1 MNLPPQ
7 LAPWSEWLAL
17 VPLEMAEPL
26 GQMLLRLQP
35 LVGRMTGVAPSPDTL
50 PVGAGGIARRGPY
63 ERLLL
68 SEWAVRD
75 AAPDEFIRRAAG
87 NELLFSAPEPRVQ
100 RRARLC
106 VALFDA
112 GPEQLGEPRLVQMA
126 LFILL
131 ARRAGEGGAGFQWG
145 VLQDPV
151 TLHAD
156 PRKLRPWLD
165 ARTVTRVDA
174 AHLNGWNV
182 ALDSLDETDEV
193 WQIGSSGCGALA
205 RTGACVNIEAS
216 LLDAGLKV
224 SITQR
229 RATRELLLELPAPDV
244 GARLLRHPF
253 DLAPAEKNPA
263 RAGAY
268 DTLSL
273 AQAPV
278 FGLSGNWLA
287 AAREKGGVVLHH
299 VQASAAAQPSKPR
312 RHHDTPL
319 GVVVVGKMLA
329 YVDSGG
335 DFLTLARFPGK
346 AFGPPCTVKR
356 PPPEQFQM
364 PTEAGSW
371 MPTFFLI
378 DHSPAGAGARVFML
392 DLAGTLGCWAVYGQ
406 KHKHISVPHFQ
417 FVDRKVV
424 GIVQFEGTLL
434 YASSAANCTTMYV
447 IGAEDKEA
455 IEMAEFPMDSKRV
468 LFGGP
473 APKRECA
480 RWLCALQC
488 GDQHWLL
495 VDDNFKVT
503 IPLAINDGATVMGVA
518 RIAPQAGSAPAL
530 LVLSADRHTV
540 ELRSATENRVVLQSA
555 QPIAQLVLDPTG
567 ERLCWLTDSRELSV
581 RALHGSA
588 LLLHVAS
595 VPQRG
600 AA

>member
-63 ERLLL
+63 QRLLL
-68 SEWAVRD
+68 SEWAVLD
-75 AAPDEFIRRAAG
+75 TAPDEFIRRAAS
-87 NELLFSAPEPRVQ
+87 NELLFSAPEPQVR

-151 TLHAD
+151 TLHVE

-165 ARTVTRVDA
+165 ARTLTRVDA
-174 AHLNGWNV
+174 AHLDRWNV
-182 ALDSLDETDEV
+182 ALDSLGETDEV

-205 RTGACVNIEAS
+205 RTGARVNIEAS

-224 SITQR
+224 NITQR

-253 DLAPAEKNPA
+253 DLAPAEKKPA
-263 RAGAY
+263 RAGAD

-273 AQAPV
+273 TQAPV
-278 FGLSGNWLA
+278 FGLSGTWIA
-287 AAREKGGVVLHH
+287 AARKKGGVVMHH
-299 VQASAAAQPSKPR
+299 VQASAAAQPGKPR
-312 RHHDTPL
+312 RRHDTPL
-319 GVVVVGKMLA
+319 GLVLVDTMLGHVERWDD
-329 YVDSGG
+329 Y
-335 DFLTLARFPGK
+335 LTFDRFPGRG
-346 AFGPPCTVKR
+346 FGAQRSVAC
-356 PPPEQFQM
+356 PPPQQFQI
-364 PTEAGSW
+364 PSEAGSW
-371 MPTFFLI
+371 LPTFFLI
-378 DHSPAGAGARVFML
+378 DHSPTGAGARVFML
-392 DLAGTLGCWAVYGQ
+392 DVAGKLVCWAVYGQ
-406 KHKHISVPHFQ
+406 KHKHISEPRFQ
-417 FVDRKVV
+417 QVDYQVV
-424 GIVQFEGTLL
+424 GAMQYERTLL
-434 YASSAANCTTMYV
+434 YATSEANCTTMHA
-447 IGAEDKEA
+447 IGAKDKDPTD
-455 IEMAEFPMDSKRV
+455 IAEFPIEATRV
-468 LFGGP
+468 LFGAP
-473 APKRECA
+473 APKRQHA
-480 RWLCALQC
+480 SWLCALQRS
-488 GDQHWLL
+488 DQHWLL

-503 IPLAINDGATVMGVA
+503 IPLMIGDGATAMGVA
-518 RIAPQAGSAPAL
+518 RIALAPAL
-530 LVLSADRHTV
+530 LVLSADRRTV

-555 QPIAQLVLDPTG
+555 QPIAQLVLDPAG